1 VADASPSGPAGPP
14 GAPGPDTE
22 RGMIAWFAR
31 NEVAA
36 NLLMVVIV
44 AMGLWALAA
53 RIPLEVFP
61 EFERDAVSISMTYRG
76 ATPAEVEEGLVVR
89 IEEAIADLEGIDR
102 IVSNADEGLARVR
115 VEVQKGQD
123 ARALLD
129 DIKGRVDAINTF
141 PDDAER
147 PIYGVEAFR
156 RNVISVVVAGDLPEA
171 PLKALGERVRDDIA
185 ALPGVSLVELTAVRD
200 PELSVEVSERTL
212 DRYGLT
218 FDAVVDAVRR
228 SSVDLPAGS
237 IRSAGGEILLR
248 TKGQAYTGD
257 DFRRIV
263 VRTRPDG
270 TRLTLGDVAQVRD
283 GFGEDP
289 LYATFNGQRAV
300 VVEVYRT
307 GDQSALDVGAA
318 VKAYVAD
325 AQSRMPP
332 GVSLSQWRD
341 RSRIVKLRLET
352 LITSAWQGGLL
363 IFLTLAMFLRLSVA
377 VWVCVGIPISF
388 MGAMALM
395 PELGV
400 TINIISLFAFILV
413 LGIVVDDAIVTS
425 ENIYT
430 HLKHAEEATGA
441 AIRGTREVAVPV
453 TFGLLT
459 TLAAFFP
466 LLFLAGDR
474 GPIFAQIPMI
484 VIPVLLFSW
493 VESKLILPA
502 HMRHVRVRPRESD
515 PVSRFQR
522 RVADGL
528 ERAIARWYAPLLERA
543 VARRYLTV
551 ALFVAVS
558 FVILSFFI
566 SGRYGFTFFPRVQS
580 ELARATLNMQAGTAE
595 EVTSAQVDRM
605 AREAQALKA
614 KYVDAEGNSVIRNIL
629 VSHGWSGGGGGPP
642 AGGGRSE
649 VGQVTVEMV
658 PPEERTVPVTTT
670 QVVNDWRGAIG
681 PVPGARD
688 LNYRAEIGRGGDPI
702 DVQLT
707 GQDFAVLSA
716 VADRVKARLAEYPGL
731 FDIADTFENGKPEIK
746 LSMRP
751 EAELLGLSAADLG
764 RQVRQAFFGAEA
776 QRIQRGR
783 DDVRVMVRYPESERR
798 SVGSLDTMRIRTASG
813 MEVPFGNVAHVEL
826 GRGFSTIR
834 RVDRQRTVDV
844 TADADKG
851 RVDMRAI
858 VADLRTYLDG
868 LLPAYPGVRYTFEGE
883 LKEQDESMGSLKA
896 GALFALFAIY
906 ALLAIPFRSYVQPF
920 VVMLVIP
927 FSVIGALLG
936 HMLMGMNLSLMSLM
950 GILALAGVVVN
961 DSLVLVDW
969 INRQRRAGRP
979 LDEAVLTAGAAR
991 FRPILLTSLTT
1002 FAGLFPLIMEK
1013 STQAQFLIPMA
1024 ISLGFG
1030 ILYATFLSL
1039 LLVPVGYRILEDVRG
1054 VLTGRREP
1062 SGEGEAAPAGTGPGA

>member
-1 VADASPSGPAGPP
+1 
-14 GAPGPDTE
+14 
-22 RGMIAWFAR
+22 
-31 NEVAA
+31 
-36 NLLMVVIV
+36 VIV

-89 IEEAIADLEGIDR
+89 IEEAIADLEGIKQ
-102 IVSNADEGLARVR
+102 ITSNADEGIARVR
-115 VEVQKGQD
+115 VEVEPGVD

-147 PIYGVEAFR
+147 PTYSVVQFR
-156 RNVISVVVAGDLPEA
+156 RNVISVVVAGDLPERR
-171 PLKALGERVRDDIA
+171 LRALGERVRDDIA

-200 PELSVEVSERTL
+200 PEISVEVSERTL

-237 IRSAGGEILLR
+237 VRTRGGEVLLR
-248 TKGQAYTGD
+248 TKGQAYTGA
-257 DFRRIV
+257 DFSRIV

-270 TRLTLGDVAQVRD
+270 TRLTLADVADIKD

-289 LYATFNGQRAV
+289 LFARFNGKPAV

-307 GDQSALDVGAA
+307 GDQSALDVGRT
-318 VKAYVAD
+318 VKQYVAE
-325 AQSRMPP
+325 QGSHMPP
-332 GVSLSQWRD
+332 GVSLTEWRD

-352 LITSAWQGGLL
+352 LMTSAWQGGVL

-388 MGAMALM
+388 MGALALM

-425 ENIYT
+425 ENIYS
-430 HLKHAEEATGA
+430 HLKRAEESVSAAITGA
-441 AIRGTREVAVPV
+441 QEVAVPV

-459 TLAAFFP
+459 TVAAFAP
-466 LLFLAGDR
+466 LLFMAGDR
-474 GPIFAQIPMI
+474 GPIFAQIPAI

-502 HMRHVRVRPRESD
+502 HMRHVAVGRRRKEPGRLG
-515 PVSRFQR
+515 RMQR
-522 RVADGL
+522 SVADGL
-528 ERAIARWYAPLLERA
+528 ERFVARWYQPVLVRA
-543 VARRYLTV
+543 VERRYLTL
-551 ALFVAVS
+551 ALFVAGS
-558 FVILSFFI
+558 FVIVSFFA

-580 ELARATLNMQAGTAE
+580 ETARATLTMQAGTAA
-595 EVTSAQVDRM
+595 EVTARYVDRM
-605 AREAQALKA
+605 ADAARALQA
-614 KYVDAEGNSVIRNIL
+614 KYVDDQGNSVIRNIL
-629 VSHGWSGGGGGPP
+629 VSYGWQALGRAPTNGGK
-642 AGGGRSE
+642 SE
-649 VGQVTVEMV
+649 LGQVTMEMV
-658 PPEERTVPVTTT
+658 PPEERTMDVTTSE
-670 QVVNDWRGAIG
+670 VVGAWRKSIGAI
-681 PVPGARD
+681 PGAKD

-707 GQDFAVLSA
+707 GQDFTQLAK
-716 VADRVKARLAEYPGL
+716 VADQVKARLAEYPGL

-746 LSMRP
+746 LAMRP
-751 EAELLGLSAADLG
+751 EAELLGVSATDLG

-783 DDVRVMVRYPESERR
+783 DDVRVMVRYPEDERK
-798 SVGSLDTMRIRTASG
+798 SLGSLDAMRIRTPGGA
-813 MEVPFGNVAHVEL
+813 EVPFANVARVEA
-826 GRGFSTIR
+826 GQGFSTIR

-844 TADADKG
+844 TADMDKE
-851 RVDMRAI
+851 RVDTRAV
-858 VADLRTYLDG
+858 VADLTRFLDG
-868 LLPAYPGVRYTFEGE
+868 LLPEYPGVRYTFEGE
-883 LKEQDESMGSLKA
+883 LKEQKESFGSLGA
-896 GALFALFAIY
+896 GTLFALFAIY
-906 ALLAIPFRSYVQPF
+906 ALLAIPFRSYVQPL

-927 FSVIGALLG
+927 FSIVGALLG
-936 HMLMGMNLSLMSLM
+936 HMLMGMSLSLMSLM

-969 INRQRRAGRP
+969 INRRRREGVA
-979 LDEAVLTAGAAR
+979 LDEAVRTAGVSR
-991 FRPILLTSLTT
+991 FRPIMLTSLTT
-1002 FAGLFPLIMEK
+1002 FAGLFPLIMDK

-1039 LLVPVGYRILEDVRG
+1039 LLVPVGYRILEDVRSF
-1054 VLTGRREP
+1054 LTGRP
-1062 SGEGEAAPAGTGPGA
+1062 PDGEVPAAGN